1 MQGPNT
7 LVRTAPTVHDAG
19 MKTPRTS
26 HATPALG
33 RAVLVLLALLPACA
47 TTTAPAPESLQTTP
61 GTAVPGRADLA
72 RLHGVNRLT
81 WGASGSA
88 LAQAAGRDFPSLLA
102 EQLTPG
108 PAPLPAAAQAQIDN
122 LTLSQ
127 QPFSTLV
134 FDLEQRRR
142 AADALKNDD
151 DKRAAQ
157 QAYQQE
163 LTRLA
168 REAASRHLLRAL
180 YSPNQ
185 LHAQMTW
192 FWLNHFSVFQN
203 KANIRAMVGDYEDNA
218 IRPHALGRFRDLL
231 GAAAL
236 HPAMLRYLD
245 NEQNAVNRTNENLA
259 RELMELHTLG
269 AGGPYTQKD
278 VQELAR
284 VLTGAGV
291 NLTRTN
297 SPVVR
302 RELQGDYVRRGL
314 FEFHP
319 GRHDYG
325 PKTLLGQPLQ
335 QRGLAE
341 VDEALDRLARHPA
354 TARHVSRR
362 LVQYWLSDPPPPAL
376 VERVAQAFSA
386 SDGDIAY
393 TLRALLGSPE
403 FAQGA
408 GRQFKDPM
416 RFVVSALRLMHDD
429 RVILNTG
436 PVLAW
441 LNRLGQPLYG
451 RQTPDGWPLDEAAWS
466 SPGQMTARF
475 EVARAIGSGDG
486 GLFTPQ
492 GAPPTRGPALP
503 GAARA
508 LHDQVLQH
516 SLGPGTR
523 AALAQAGSPQEW
535 NAFLLSSPELMRR

>member
-1 MQGPNT
+1 MPGVSGTPGASSGPG
-7 LVRTAPTVHDAG
+7 AG
-19 MKTPRTS
+19 E
-26 HATPALG
+26 
-33 RAVLVLLALLPACA
+33 
-47 TTTAPAPESLQTTP
+47 APAPQAL
-61 GTAVPGRADLA
+61 LA
-72 RLHGVNRLT
+72 RYHSVNRLT
-81 WGASGSA
+81 WGASASA
-88 LAQAAGRDFPSLLA
+88 LAPSAGRDFPALLD
-102 EQLTPG
+102 EQLAPG
-108 PAPLPAAAQAQIDN
+108 PTLLPAAAQAQIDA
-122 LTLSQ
+122 LTLSR
-127 QPFSTLV
+127 QPFTTLM
-134 FDLEQRRR
+134 FDLEQQRR

-151 DKRAAQ
+151 EKRAAQ

-168 REAASRHLLRAL
+168 REAASRHILRAL
-180 YSPNQ
+180 YSPRQ
-185 LHAQMTW
+185 LQEQMTW

-203 KANIRAMVGDYEDNA
+203 KANIRAMVGDYEDTA

-245 NEQNAVNRTNENLA
+245 NEQNAVNRGNENLA

-291 NLTRTN
+291 NLTPTN
-297 SPVVR
+297 TPVVR
-302 RELQGDYVRRGL
+302 REMQGFYVRRGV

-319 GRHDYG
+319 GRHDFN
-325 PKTLLGQPLQ
+325 PKSLLGQPLQ

-341 VDEALDRLARHPA
+341 VEEALDRLARHPS
-354 TARHVSRR
+354 TARHISRK

-386 SDGDIAY
+386 SDGDIAF
-393 TLRALLGSPE
+393 TLRALLGSRE

-408 GRQFKDPM
+408 SRQFKDPM
-416 RFVVSALRLMHDD
+416 RFVVSALRLTHDD
-429 RVILNTG
+429 RVIQNTG
-436 PVLAW
+436 PVLFW

-475 EVARAIGSGDG
+475 EVARAIGSGSG
-486 GLFTPQ
+486 GLFSSSGTPTGTLPGPPQ
-492 GAPPTRGPALP
+492 PPAPPTPQAP
-503 GAARA
+503 RA
-508 LHDQVLQH
+508 LYDQVLQH
-516 SLGPGTR
+516 HLGPGTR
-523 AALAQAGSPQEW
+523 AALAQAATPQEW
-535 NAFLLSSPELMRR
+535 NTFLLSSPEMMRR

>member
-1 MQGPNT
+1 MT
-7 LVRTAPTVHDAG
+7 LWLVAVAG
-19 MKTPRTS
+19 
-26 HATPALG
+26 
-33 RAVLVLLALLPACA
+33 LALLSACGTSPPTPPEKTPPRAAAPEPARPA
-47 TTTAPAPESLQTTP
+47 GQLAPATRP
-61 GTAVPGRADLA
+61 ADLA
-72 RLHGVNRLT
+72 RFHAINRLT
-81 WGASGSA
+81 WGASASA
-88 LAQAAGRDFPSLLA
+88 MAQAAGKDFNTLLA
-102 EQLTPG
+102 EQLAPG
-108 PAPLPAAAQAQIDN
+108 PAPLPAAAQAQIDA

-127 QPFSTLV
+127 QGFNPLM

-151 DKRAAQ
+151 EKRAAQ

-180 YSPNQ
+180 YSPRQ
-185 LHAQMTW
+185 VQEKMTW

-203 KANIRAMVGDYEDNA
+203 KANIRAMAGDYEDTA

-245 NEQNAVNRTNENLA
+245 NEQNAVNRSNENLA

-269 AGGPYTQKD
+269 AGAPYTQKD

-284 VLTGAGV
+284 VLTGAGL
-291 NLTRTN
+291 NLTPTN
-297 SPVVR
+297 TAVGR
-302 RELQGDYVRRGL
+302 RELQGYYVRRGL
-314 FEFHP
+314 LEFHP
-319 GRHDYG
+319 ARHDFG
-325 PKTLLGQPLQ
+325 PKTLLGQPLR

-354 TARHVSRR
+354 TARHISHK
-362 LVQYWLSDPPPPAL
+362 LVQYWLPDTPPPAL
-376 VERVAQAFSA
+376 VERVAQTFSD
-386 SDGDIAY
+386 SDGDIAI
-393 TLRALLGSPE
+393 TLRTLLRSPE

-429 RVILNTG
+429 RVVLNTG
-436 PVLAW
+436 PVLFW

-466 SPGQMTARF
+466 SPGQMATRF
-475 EVARAIGSGDG
+475 EVARAIGSSAS
-486 GLFTPQ
+486 GLFSPP
-492 GAPPTRGPALP
+492 GAPQPPGPALP

-508 LHDQVLQH
+508 LHDEVLQQ

-535 NAFLLSSPELMRR
+535 NAFLLSSPEMMRR